1 MITGLYTVAHV
12 CYCLDFRHWTV
23 GVEIINLDYVP
34 EPAGSYEGDYEALR
48 MNLSLK
54 WCIRFVI
61 DD

>member
-23 GVEIINLDYVP
+23 GFDIINLDYVP

-48 MNLSLK
+48 
-54 WCIRFVI
+54 
-61 DD
+61 